1 MLMVKYLNF
10 LKEVFEELKKVAWPS
25 KNLVKTA
32 TIAVIV
38 LTLIIALYLWSLDI
52 LFTKI
57 IAFIMER

>member
-1 MLMVKYLNF
+1 MVKYLTF
-10 LKEVFEELKKVAWPS
+10 LKEVFEELKKVTWPS

-38 LTLIIALYLWSLDI
+38 LTLIMALYLWSLDI

>member
-1 MLMVKYLNF
+1 MVKYINF
-10 LKEVFEELKKVAWPS
+10 LKEVFEELKKVTWPS

-38 LTLIIALYLWSLDI
+38 LTLIMALYLWSLDI

>member
-1 MLMVKYLNF
+1 MVKHLNF
-10 LKEVFEELKKVAWPS
+10 LKGVFEELKKVTWPS

-38 LTLIIALYLWSLDI
+38 LTLIMALYLWGLDM

>member
-1 MLMVKYLNF
+1 MVKYLNF
-10 LKEVFEELKKVAWPS
+10 LKEVFEELKKVTWPS
-25 KNLVKTA
+25 KDLVKTA

-38 LTLIIALYLWSLDI
+38 LTLIMALYLWGLDI

>member
-1 MLMVKYLNF
+1 MVKHLNF
-10 LKEVFEELKKVAWPS
+10 LKEVFEELKKVTWPS

-38 LTLIIALYLWSLDI
+38 LTLIIALYLWGLDM

>member
-1 MLMVKYLNF
+1 MVKYLNF
-10 LKEVFEELKKVAWPS
+10 LKEVFEELKKVTWPS
-25 KNLVKTA
+25 KDLVKTA

-38 LTLIIALYLWSLDI
+38 LTLIMALYLWSLDI

>member
-1 MLMVKYLNF
+1 MVKYLNF
-10 LKEVFEELKKVAWPS
+10 LKEVFEELKKVTWPS

-38 LTLIIALYLWSLDI
+38 LTLIMALYLWGLDM

>member
-1 MLMVKYLNF
+1 MVKYLNF

>member
-1 MLMVKYLNF
+1 MVKYLNF
-10 LKEVFEELKKVAWPS
+10 LKEVFEELKKVTWPS

-38 LTLIIALYLWSLDI
+38 LTLMMALYLWGFDI

>member
-1 MLMVKYLNF
+1 MVKYINF
-10 LKEVFEELKKVAWPS
+10 LKEVFEELKKVTWPS
-25 KNLVKTA
+25 KDLVKTA

-38 LTLIIALYLWSLDI
+38 LTLMIALYLWGLDI

>member
-1 MLMVKYLNF
+1 MVKYLNF
-10 LKEVFEELKKVAWPS
+10 LKEVFEELKKVTWPS

-38 LTLIIALYLWSLDI
+38 LTLIMALYLWSLDI

>member
-1 MLMVKYLNF
+1 MVKYLNF
-10 LKEVFEELKKVAWPS
+10 LKEVFEELKKVTWPS

-32 TIAVIV
+32 TIAVII
-38 LTLIIALYLWSLDI
+38 LTLIMALYLWSLDI

>member
-1 MLMVKYLNF
+1 MVRYLNF

-38 LTLIIALYLWSLDI
+38 LTLILALYLWSLDI

>member
-1 MLMVKYLNF
+1 MVKYLNF
-10 LKEVFEELKKVAWPS
+10 LKEVFEELKKVTWPS

-38 LTLIIALYLWSLDI
+38 LTLMMALYLWGLDI

>member
-1 MLMVKYLNF
+1 MVKYLNF

-38 LTLIIALYLWSLDI
+38 LTLIMALYLWSLDI

>member
-1 MLMVKYLNF
+1 MVKYLSF
-10 LKEVFEELKKVAWPS
+10 LKEVFEELKKVTWPS

-38 LTLIIALYLWSLDI
+38 LTLIMALYLWSLDI

>member
-1 MLMVKYLNF
+1 MVKYLNF
-10 LKEVFEELKKVAWPS
+10 LKGVFEELKKVTWPS

-32 TIAVIV
+32 TIAVII
-38 LTLIIALYLWSLDI
+38 LTLIMALYLWSLDI

>member
-1 MLMVKYLNF
+1 MVKYLNF
-10 LKEVFEELKKVAWPS
+10 LKEVFEELKKVTWPS

-38 LTLIIALYLWSLDI
+38 LTLIMALYLWGLDI
-52 LFTKI
+52 FFTKI

>member
-1 MLMVKYLNF
+1 MVKYLNF
-10 LKEVFEELKKVAWPS
+10 LKKVFEELKKVTWPS

-38 LTLIIALYLWSLDI
+38 LTLIMALYLWSLDI

-57 IAFIMER
+57 ITFIMER

>member
-1 MLMVKYLNF
+1 MVKYLNF
-10 LKEVFEELKKVAWPS
+10 LKEVFEELKKVTWPS

-38 LTLIIALYLWSLDI
+38 LTLIMALYLWGLDI

>member
-1 MLMVKYLNF
+1 MVKHLNF
-10 LKEVFEELKKVAWPS
+10 LKEVFEELKKVTWPS

-32 TIAVIV
+32 TMAVIV
-38 LTLIIALYLWSLDI
+38 LTLIIALYLWGLDM